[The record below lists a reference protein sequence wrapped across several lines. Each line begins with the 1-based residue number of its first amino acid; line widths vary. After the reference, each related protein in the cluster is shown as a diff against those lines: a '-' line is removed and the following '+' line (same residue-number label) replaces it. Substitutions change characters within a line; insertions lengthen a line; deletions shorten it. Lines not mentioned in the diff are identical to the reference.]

1 MILKVFMKK
10 SPLDPFQ
17 GKVSSSSLEL
27 VCGKTEACL
36 PHEQGK

>member
-1 MILKVFMKK
+1 MILEVFIKK

-27 VCGKTEACL
+27 VGGKTDACL
-36 PHEQGK
+36 PH